1 MNSEELSK
9 KVRIQLLKMNSMA
22 NASHSGSALSMVDIL
37 SVLYSKIINHNPNKS
52 SDENRDRLFLS
63 KGHAGS
69 ALYSILGILGYYELD
84 ELKTYSKDGSL
95 FTTHISHKVNGVE
108 LSSGSLGLTLS
119 VATGVALGAKL
130 KNRNFKSFVILSD
143 GELNEGSNWE
153 PILFAPHHKL
163 KNLIII
169 IDYNKIQSFGRVSEI
184 IELNPLDD
192 KFKSFGWETFI
203 VDGHNHEDLLR
214 VFESLDNSEKP
225 KVIIANTIKGKGVDF
240 MEDKLMW
247 HYKSPSEKQLEEA
260 IQFINKNE
268 K

>member
-1 MNSEELSK
+1 MSSKELSK

-37 SVLYSKIINHNPNKS
+37 SVLYSKILTHNPYESN
-52 SDENRDRLFLS
+52 DENRDRLFLS

-69 ALYSILGILGYYELD
+69 ALYSILGILGYYDLD
-84 ELKTYSKDGSL
+84 ELKTYSNDGSL

-119 VATGVALGAKL
+119 VATGVALAAKL
-130 KNRNFKSFVILSD
+130 RNKNFKSFVILSD

-192 KFKSFGWETFI
+192 KFKSFGWETFV
-203 VDGHNHEDLLR
+203 VDGHNHDDLLT
-214 VFESLDNSEKP
+214 VFESLDNFEKP

-247 HYKSPSEKQLEEA
+247 HYKSPSEKQLDEA
-260 IQFINKNE
+260 IKFINKNE